1 VGDSGGDVWLREDRT
16 GGPVPERNMPRH
28 RHRDG
33 SAGVEGNEK
42 LTALTGAVLLLGFAV
57 EGLTILEVRRLLV
70 VHILV
75 GALLIGPVLLKIAS
89 TGYRF
94 VRYYAG
100 AQPYV
105 RKGPPSPVL
114 RVLGPFVIATSLAVI
129 GTGIILGIVGPGN
142 GNWLFLHKVS
152 FILWFGV
159 MTIHVLNY
167 APRLPR
173 MLAARSAGPR
183 AVRPVPGA
191 AGPVPGGAAR
201 WLALALSLAVGIIVA
216 VVATELSTKWG
227 VSL

>member
-1 VGDSGGDVWLREDRT
+1 MGDSGGDVWVREERA
-16 GGPVPERNMPRH
+16 GGPVPARNVPRH
-28 RHRDG
+28 RQQG
-33 SAGVEGNEK
+33 GLPGVEGNEK

-70 VHILV
+70 LHMLV
-75 GALLIGPVLLKIAS
+75 GALLVGPVLLKIAS

-94 VRYYAG
+94 VRYYTG

-129 GTGIILGIVGPGN
+129 ATGIILGIVGPGN

-152 FILWFGV
+152 FILWFAV

-173 MLAARSAGPR
+173 MLAARSAGAGGPR
-183 AVRPVPGA
+183 GASGA
-191 AGPVPGGAAR
+191 AVPGGAGR
-201 WLALALSLAVGIIVA
+201 WLALVLSLAVGIVVA